1 MDRIT
6 VQGREPGV
14 GVMTKFFAA
23 SFAAALLAG
32 LTVTVVPGLSSKVE
46 AHSMAAKGDR
56 LDLKTYGGACS
67 ARAWPHF
74 ETTCLRDTASP
85 TREAPPVPL
94 LSTDRLPGLGGAAKR
109 PSRPKTRT
117 RS

>member
-6 VQGREPGV
+6 VYGREPGV
-14 GVMTKFFAA
+14 GVMIKFVAA
-23 SFAAALLAG
+23 IFAAALLAG

-56 LDLKTYGGACS
+56 LDLKTYGAACS

-74 ETTCLRDTASP
+74 ETTCLRDTTSP
-85 TREAPPVPL
+85 TREARPVRFV
-94 LSTDRLPGLGGAAKR
+94 STDRLPDLRGAAKGR
-109 PSRPKTRT
+109 
-117 RS
+117 

>member
-23 SFAAALLAG
+23 IFAAALLAG
-32 LTVTVVPGLSSKVE
+32 LTATVVPGLSSKVE

-74 ETTCLRDTASP
+74 ETSCLRDTTSP
-85 TREAPPVPL
+85 TREARPVRL
-94 LSTDRLPGLGGAAKR
+94 VSTDRLPDLPAAAQVR
-109 PSRPKTRT
+109 
-117 RS
+117 